1 MPAAQK
7 AAGHGAGNSTGSK
20 DQDALRAF
28 AEELK
33 AWRAARGW
41 TQAELGAAI
50 SYSESMI
57 AQVEA
62 CYKPPVMQMAEA
74 LDRVFATPGYVQAG
88 PGKDDSPGTFMRLA
102 TRIRKMSFP
111 IAFRPFT
118 DAEEEATALF
128 VFEPAL
134 FPGLFQTEP
143 YARAVLATHPN
154 VTEEQVTERLAAR
167 ISRQRILAR
176 PKPPRIWLL
185 LYQPVLTNPV
195 GSPQTMYDQILK
207 VADAARKPN
216 VTVQV
221 LPTGLHAALKG
232 SFHIAENVGVA
243 SAAYMEDVMD
253 GHMTQNPE
261 TLSELSERFRYLQ
274 IEAMT
279 PSASRDFMKKVA
291 KETWSET

>member
-7 AAGHGAGNSTGSK
+7 AAGQGTGNSTGSK

-88 PGKDDSPGTFMRLA
+88 PGKDGSPGTFMRLA

-111 IAFRPFT
+111 VAFRPFT
-118 DAEEEATALF
+118 DFEEEATALF
-128 VFEPAL
+128 IFEHAL
-134 FPGLFQTEP
+134 FPGLFQDQD
-143 YARAVLATHPN
+143 YARYLLTTYPGATP
-154 VTEEQVTERLAAR
+154 QLVTERLAAR
-167 ISRQRILAR
+167 LSRQEVHTRDN
-176 PKPPRIWLL
+176 PPRIWVL
-185 LYQPVLTNPV
+185 LYEPILYTLVDT
-195 GSPQTMYDQILK
+195 PQTMYRQVTRMVE
-207 VADAARKPN
+207 VARRPN
-216 VTVQV
+216 VTVQI
-221 LPTGLHAALKG
+221 LPSGLHVAAKG
-232 SFHIAENVGVA
+232 GFHIAEVNGMPT
-243 SAAYMEDVMD
+243 AAYTEDATD
-253 GHMTQNPE
+253 GRTTQE
-261 TLSELSERFRYLQ
+261 IATLNVLSERFRYLQ
-274 IEAMT
+274 TEAMT
-279 PSASRDFMKKVA
+279 PSASCDFMEKA
-291 KETWSET
+291 AEERWQLS